1 MMGEMDIEIEKTDW
15 KRNKIYVLNS
25 AVLTSF
31 GVYRYTK
38 ITIGLA
44 RDMLRT
50 NEFISAVGHEPT
62 AELMTKILGV
72 KIPYN
77 RIEVKMQIGDVAVV
91 FRLKKRI
98 QEGKVLNEEEIQ
110 TLDYEIGL
118 LERVG

>member
-1 MMGEMDIEIEKTDW
+1 MMREMDVIIEETGR

-31 GVYRYTK
+31 GVYRYTQ
-38 ITIGLA
+38 ITIGMA

-62 AELMTKILGV
+62 AKLMSKILGV
-72 KIPYN
+72 EIPYN
-77 RIEVKMQIGDVAVV
+77 RMEVKMNIGDVAVV
-91 FRLKKRI
+91 FRLKQRI
-98 QEGKVLNEEEIQ
+98 PEGKVLSEEDMKNIG
-110 TLDYEIGL
+110 YEIGL